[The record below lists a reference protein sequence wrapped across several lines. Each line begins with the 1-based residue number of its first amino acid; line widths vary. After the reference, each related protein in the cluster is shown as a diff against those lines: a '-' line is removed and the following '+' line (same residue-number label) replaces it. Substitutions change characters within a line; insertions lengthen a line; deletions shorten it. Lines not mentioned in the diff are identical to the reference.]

1 MLDILEEILPIGT
14 DEWQAVEDQHNID
27 GVYNRTALTSGRS
40 STLSRTKKCQQ
51 GIQIVLQLCAEPN
64 ISFVILVIDVMQVMH
79 QKIMILKTTTLDV
92 AMMAMVFMEMTHLL
106 LLLFLQLLVVVLL
119 LVPGSCTEGAEILAE
134 STFCKAK
141 RRTLLPNFNQ
151 VYIGVPVK
159 PKISCKFL
167 VHEPLVRN
175 HVNTSPRGPV
185 ASSIRRRHEQIFS
198 LPTDLNIRHQ
208 VKEL

>member
-27 GVYNRTALTSGRS
+27 GVYNRTALTSRRS

-106 LLLFLQLLVVVLL
+106 LLLFLQLLV
-119 LVPGSCTEGAEILAE
+119 TA
-134 STFCKAK
+134 
-141 RRTLLPNFNQ
+141 
-151 VYIGVPVK
+151 
-159 PKISCKFL
+159 
-167 VHEPLVRN
+167 
-175 HVNTSPRGPV
+175 
-185 ASSIRRRHEQIFS
+185 
-198 LPTDLNIRHQ
+198 DM
-208 VKEL
+208 